1 MCEYISVC
9 GVDEAG
15 RGSLVGEVY
24 CAAVIL
30 PTSLIIPGLNDSKKL
45 TPKKRTELAAQ
56 IKEQAIAWN
65 IATASMDEITEYNI
79 LHATLRAMAR
89 AVEGLSIRPA
99 RVLVDGNKAPQ
110 LSMPVETIIKG
121 DLLVPAISAASIMAK
136 VARDEKMVELHS
148 EYPLYG
154 FDRHKGYLTK
164 AHLEAL
170 TTYGPCPEHR
180 VTFSPVNKMLAAQ
193 RR

>member
-1 MCEYISVC
+1 MGEYISVC

-30 PTSLIIPGLNDSKKL
+30 PASLVIPGLNDSKKL
-45 TPKKRTELAAQ
+45 TPKKRTTLAQQ
-56 IKEQAIAWN
+56 IKEQALAWS
-65 IATASMDEITEYNI
+65 IATASMDEIIEFNI
-79 LHATLRAMAR
+79 LHATLRAMAK
-89 AVEGLSIRPA
+89 AVEGLSLRPE
-99 RVLVDGNKAPQ
+99 RVLVDGNKAPK
-110 LSMPVETIIKG
+110 LAMPVETIIKG
-121 DLLVPAISAASIMAK
+121 DLLVPAISAASILAK
-136 VARDEKMVELHS
+136 VARDKKMVELHA

-170 TTYGPCPEHR
+170 NIYGPCPEHR
-180 VTFSPVNKMLAAQ
+180 ITFSPICKMIAAK
-193 RR
+193 

>member
-1 MCEYISVC
+1 MGEYISVC

-30 PTSLIIPGLNDSKKL
+30 PASLVIPGLNDSKKL
-45 TPKKRTELAAQ
+45 TPKKRTTLAQQ
-56 IKEQAIAWN
+56 IKEQALAWS
-65 IATASMDEITEYNI
+65 IATASMDEIIEFNI
-79 LHATLRAMAR
+79 LHATLRAMAK
-89 AVEGLSIRPA
+89 AVEGLSLRPE
-99 RVLVDGNKAPQ
+99 RVLVDGNKAPK
-110 LSMPVETIIKG
+110 LAMPVETIIKG
-121 DLLVPAISAASIMAK
+121 DLFVPAISAASILAK
-136 VARDEKMVELHS
+136 VARDKKMVELHA

-170 TTYGPCPEHR
+170 NIYGPCPEHR
-180 VTFSPVNKMLAAQ
+180 ITFSPICKMIAAK
-193 RR
+193 

>member
-1 MCEYISVC
+1 MCEYISIC

-30 PTSLIIPGLNDSKKL
+30 PAALVIPGLNDSKKL
-45 TPKKRTELAAQ
+45 TPKKRTTLAQQ
-56 IKEQAIAWN
+56 IKEQALAWS
-65 IATASMDEITEYNI
+65 IATASMDEIIEFNI
-79 LHATLRAMAR
+79 LHATLRAMTK
-89 AVEGLSIRPA
+89 AVEGLSLRPEK
-99 RVLVDGNKAPQ
+99 VLVDGNKAPK
-110 LSMPVETIIKG
+110 LAMPVETIIKG
-121 DLLVPAISAASIMAK
+121 DLLVPAISAASILAK
-136 VARDEKMVELHS
+136 VARDKKMVELHA

-170 TTYGPCPEHR
+170 NTYGPCPEHR
-180 VTFSPVNKMLAAQ
+180 VTFSPISKMIAAK
-193 RR
+193 